1 MLTEILIGLVE
12 DFIKLGSDIF
22 GSFVN
27 HNNHG
32 NQDVNHQ
39 QYQNYQQHI
48 DDDCKF

>member
-27 HNNHG
+27 HNNH